1 MKIEVLNHASIKL
14 TAEQNISIYF
24 DPYNIKEKYHDA
36 DYIFITHDH
45 YDHYD
50 LSSINNIKK
59 ETTKII
65 VPECLSDKEHTIIVE
80 PEKSYELDNLK
91 FTTVRSYNV
100 DKNFHPKEKN
110 YVGYNLLIN
119 GYYYYI
125 MGDTDRTLDADRVKT
140 DICFVPIGG
149 TYTMNV
155 DEAVEYI
162 NDLKPKKAIPI
173 HYGSITGSKLLAQ
186 EFKDKVAKDIDV
198 EIKM

>member
-14 TAEQNISIYF
+14 TDEQNISIYF

-65 VPECLSDKEHTIIVE
+65 VPECLSGKEHTIIVE

-186 EFKDKVAKDIDV
+186 EFKDKIAKDIDV